1 MNNPLISKRP
11 LTQHEKIRKIVLGAF
26 FVAIA
31 LFLGISKIGFIPL
44 PLPIGA
50 AQFFHI
56 PIILAGIFVG
66 PEIGLLCG
74 IVFGFFA
81 ILTYGSQFPW
91 FVLFPARPFIGLIS
105 FYIFFGMLRFKNI
118 LLASVLAA
126 ICGSL
131 TNSVGVMGLAVFF
144 RIFGPTLQANM
155 AVVYS
160 AMPVIL
166 IEAILAAV
174 LVPLI
179 VIPLKSFLPEIH
191 SKS

>member
-1 MNNPLISKRP
+1 MNNSLISKRP
-11 LTQHEKIRKIVLGAF
+11 MTQHEKIRKIVLGAF

-44 PLPIGA
+44 PLPVAA

-74 IVFGFFA
+74 IVFGFYA
-81 ILTYGSQFPW
+81 VMTYGSMFPW
-91 FVLFPARPFIGLIS
+91 FVLFPARTLIGVVS
-105 FYIFFGMLRFKNI
+105 FYVFYSIYRSKHI
-118 LLASVLAA
+118 VLASVLAA

-131 TNSVGVMGLAVFF
+131 TNSIGVMGLAVIFKV
-144 RIFGPTLQANM
+144 FGPTLQANM

-160 AMPVIL
+160 TVPVII
-166 IEAILAAV
+166 IEAVLAAII
-174 LVPLI
+174 VPL
-179 VIPLKSFLPEIH
+179 VVVPLRSYLPEVNN
-191 SKS
+191 K